1 MNFDLKSVKGIS
13 NDAVKKLINLG
24 IDDGDKLRA
33 SVETAEQRTA
43 LAQKTDLSLQDIY
56 IWSKQA
62 ELMQLEGIS
71 ADDAQLLLQCGIR
84 DLSDLVAVEAD
95 SLLKFMKTVGANTV
109 GGVKQIPTLEEI
121 KLWQEK
127 GSQQDSAFQKD
138 EHDDFNEFL
147 SVTKTERTAR
157 FNNPSSTTTV
167 REAGFFSDLTKILTE
182 IGSGIA
188 GAQHQMDLSSLDIQN
203 RILEDEELAA
213 TGFNAT
219 WYTIPEVNFTL
230 RMEYTVA
237 EETTTSNS
245 GLSSTT
251 RKMYISPSNARYNNI
266 FKSSQSGASSLDLR
280 IVPVPPPERFTERKV
295 MPDLLGLTK
304 EEAEQELTDNGITV
318 KAIQVVTGK
327 TASGKATEVAEQSI
341 AAGKVLLINEQP
353 ELKVILNETE

>member
-13 NDAVKKLINLG
+13 NDAVKKLVNLG
-24 IDDGDKLRA
+24 IDDGDKLRS

-43 LAQKTDLSLQDIY
+43 LAQKINLSVNDIY

-62 ELMQLEGIS
+62 ELMQVEGIS
-71 ADDAQLLLQCGIR
+71 AEDAQLLLQCGIR
-84 DLSDLVAVEAD
+84 DLPDLVAVEPD
-95 SLLKFMKTVGANTV
+95 SLLKFMKTVGTNTV
-109 GGVKQIPTLEEI
+109 GGVKRIPCTEEI

-127 GSQQDSAFQKD
+127 SKQLVSGFQRD
-138 EHDDFNEFL
+138 ANDDFNEFL
-147 SVTKTERTAR
+147 AVAKPGPTVG
-157 FNNPSSTTTV
+157 FNNPGSTITV

-182 IGSGIA
+182 IGAGIA

-230 RMEYTVA
+230 KMEYAVA
-237 EETTTSNS
+237 EETTTSSS
-245 GLSSTT
+245 GLSSTI

-266 FKSSQSGASSLDLR
+266 FKSSQSGESSLGLR
-280 IVPVPPPERFTERKV
+280 IVPVPPPERFTERRV
-295 MPDLLGLTK
+295 MPNLLGLTK
-304 EEAEQELTDNGITV
+304 EEAEEELTDNGITL

-327 TASGKATEVAEQSI
+327 TANGKATEVTEQSI
-341 AAGKVLLINEQP
+341 PEGKVLLINEQP
-353 ELKVILNETE
+353 ELKVTMNETE